1 VVVGIAGIALAGW
14 LLIRVVDHGG
24 EVVYDLPPWA
34 VALGVVGAACASA
47 GCSVVAWRRDGIVLG
62 AAFTALLLVAGIIS
76 IFSIGI
82 LLLIAFAV
90 AVNALVRRASS
101 RGEGVP
107 ARLAFAVAALVGLG
121 LPAVALVAASDPVVT
136 CLPGGAGGS
145 TSMFR
150 SGGGDSGRGTSSGS
164 SSSAS
169 ISGTAESGGV
179 TTGEMT
185 VGGRRY
191 RYRCDGVRLVK
202 FESEDTASN

>member
-1 VVVGIAGIALAGW
+1 VVGVAGIALAGW
-14 LLIRVVDHGG
+14 LVIRVVEHGG
-24 EVVYDLPPWA
+24 ELVYDLPRWA
-34 VALGVVGAACASA
+34 VALGVVGAASA
-47 GCSVVAWRRDGIVLG
+47 IAGWCVVAWRRDGIVLG
-62 AAFTALLLVAGIIS
+62 AALTALLLAAGIVS

-90 AVNALVRRASS
+90 AVTVLARRASG
-101 RGEGVP
+101 RKERVP
-107 ARLAFAVAALVGLG
+107 AGAALAAAALLGLG

-145 TSMFR
+145 SSMFR
-150 SGGGDSGRGTSSGS
+150 SGGGSGGISSGS

-169 ISGTAESGGV
+169 VSGSAESDRGA

-185 VGGRRY
+185 TGGRRY
-191 RYRCDGVRLVK
+191 RYRCEGVRLVE